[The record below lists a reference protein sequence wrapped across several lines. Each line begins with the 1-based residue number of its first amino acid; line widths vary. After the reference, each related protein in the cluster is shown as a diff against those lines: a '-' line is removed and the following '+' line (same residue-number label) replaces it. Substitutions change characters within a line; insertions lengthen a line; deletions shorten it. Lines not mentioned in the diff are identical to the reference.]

1 MRSVHGPTDRDE
13 WLGVT
18 ELELPVA
25 TAYEWAVR
33 ANCGAV
39 VLFSGTTR
47 DHAEGRDEVAHL
59 TYEAYDEQVVPK
71 LAEIADELRRR
82 WPDTG
87 RVVLLHRTGR
97 VELGES
103 SVLVVVSSPH
113 RPAAFEAG
121 RYAIDAV
128 KEVAPIWKH
137 EVWEDGADWGTG
149 AVPPTHARAVGS
161 D

>member
-33 ANCGAV
+33 PNCGAV

-47 DHAEGRDEVAHL
+47 DHAEGRDGVAHL

-71 LAEIADELRRR
+71 LAEIAAELRRR

-121 RYAIDAV
+121 RYAIDAI

-149 AVPPTHARAVGS
+149 AVPPTHARAVGGN
-161 D
+161 